1 MLAAS
6 AAYSQGGIQDTV
18 TRFLDHQV
26 LSVVFFFFVTRF
38 LAHQVL
44 SIIFCA
50 TKARVFVLLK
60 QVLLHY

>member
-18 TRFLDHQV
+18 TRFLAHQV
-26 LSVVFFFFVTRF
+26 LSVSFFFVTRF

-50 TKARVFVLLK
+50 TKASAFVLLK
-60 QVLLHY
+60 LVLLYD